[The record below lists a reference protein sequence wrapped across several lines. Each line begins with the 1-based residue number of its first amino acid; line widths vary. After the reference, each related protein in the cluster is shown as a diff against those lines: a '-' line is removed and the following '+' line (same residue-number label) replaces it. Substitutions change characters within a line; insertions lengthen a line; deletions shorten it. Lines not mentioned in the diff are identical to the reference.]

1 LTWGLFLAM
10 PHAAHAAAM
19 PPQQHTMHR
28 MGSPHTRMT
37 PPMAMPII
45 ASIVRPDI
53 AEMVLLLE
61 LLPVLL
67 PLLADTAETYTPEG
81 SLLVRAVE
89 KGPEV

>member
-1 LTWGLFLAM
+1 
-10 PHAAHAAAM
+10 
-19 PPQQHTMHR
+19 
-28 MGSPHTRMT
+28 
-37 PPMAMPII
+37 MPII
-45 ASIVRPDI
+45 ACIVRPDI

-81 SLLVRAVE
+81 RLLVRAVE